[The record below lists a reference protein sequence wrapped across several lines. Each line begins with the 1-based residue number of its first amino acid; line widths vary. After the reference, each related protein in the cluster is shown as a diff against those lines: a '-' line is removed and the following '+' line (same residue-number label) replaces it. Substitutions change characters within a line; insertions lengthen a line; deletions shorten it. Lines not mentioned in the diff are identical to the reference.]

1 MTGLNELIGKLNDS
15 LGEFKR
21 QLVAEMMDKGWQ
33 PPQGWTDK
41 DTAELGGGSTIE
53 AVSVDE
59 LLTKLDR
66 R

>member
-33 PPQGWTDK
+33 PPKG
-41 DTAELGGGSTIE
+41 
-53 AVSVDE
+53 
-59 LLTKLDR
+59 
-66 R
+66 